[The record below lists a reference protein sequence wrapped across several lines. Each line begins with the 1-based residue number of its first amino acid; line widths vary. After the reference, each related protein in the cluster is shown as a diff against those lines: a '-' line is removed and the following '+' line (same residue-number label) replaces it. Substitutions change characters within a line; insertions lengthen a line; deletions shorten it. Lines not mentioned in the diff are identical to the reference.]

1 MNKTIIL
8 LAAGGLAGA
17 ALVYMAPKKSEK
29 VTDLAESE
37 PSSTILETPAPARH
51 VEPARDSKP
60 LPVQPPSIRVA
71 EAPKAA
77 PHPSSAWA
85 RLAEKYGP
93 EKTCLSSKVTS
104 NITSVIHDGV
114 NLANTWAKNTG
125 SGSVAEAATKEI
137 MRNATTQLGLNE
149 TQQQQASGLIQSVI
163 ERRMNAITDLTSAM
177 SSEPEQMMDMLLAGD
192 ALARNEI
199 TQAQYDQMTL
209 PTRTMLRNIGNF
221 MTGQS
226 GSGGLA
232 QLMGDQ
238 ATADQLNAIL
248 TPEQQTKLADFA
260 TQMTE
265 RAQARQQ
272 RGNNS
277 GMPFQMGQ
285 IPVMELDK
293 LDQSVAS
300 MQKMTEAARLMME
313 GMKGLKDANPSVTKP

>member
-1 MNKTIIL
+1 MNKTIML
-8 LAAGGLAGA
+8 LAAGTLVGA
-17 ALVYMAPKKSEK
+17 ALVYLVPGKSEK
-29 VTDLAESE
+29 VTEPAQSELVSTAAEM
-37 PSSTILETPAPARH
+37 PAPVTHAP
-51 VEPARDSKP
+51 PARSP
-60 LPVQPPSIRVA
+60 RPVPAQPASIPVV
-71 EAPKAA
+71 ESPKAD
-77 PHPSSAWA
+77 HPSGAWA

-93 EKTCLSSKVTS
+93 EKTALSSKITS

-137 MRNATTQLGLNE
+137 MRNATAQLGLNE
-149 TQQQQASGLIQSVI
+149 NQQQQASGLIQSVI
-163 ERRMNAITDLTSAM
+163 ERRMNAIGDLTSAM
-177 SSEPEQMMDMLLAGD
+177 RSEPEQMMGMLLAGD
-192 ALARNEI
+192 SLARNEI

-221 MTGQS
+221 VTGQS

-248 TPEQQTKLADFA
+248 TPEQQTKLAEFA

-272 RGNNS
+272 RGSNS
-277 GMPFQMGQ
+277 GMPFQSGQ